1 MTRRDYCSDCREMVS
16 DYDVACVTCGQSQC
30 FGCITTYDYKTE
42 LCALIARLNVLSVEY
57 ILVEELAPLKSN
69 LVCVLGELPSNESDI
84 KLVRLIDLVE
94 QYQQSEY
101 VMHADPKTEI
111 TDQLLIGSFMDYFNE
126 DYYENFVCYDC
137 NTGMNDTKKIALLE
151 AEIVR
156 LRSQTKDLKIRLD
169 EYSES
174 GEEEED

>member
-1 MTRRDYCSDCREMVS
+1 MTRRDYCSECGEMVG
-16 DYDVACVTCGQSQC
+16 DCDVACGQCGQSQC
-30 FGCITTYDYKTE
+30 FSCINTYDYKTE

-69 LVCVLGELPSNESDI
+69 LVCVLGELPSLFFNDEPDI

-101 VMHADPKTEI
+101 VMNADPKTEI
-111 TDQLLIGSFMDYFNE
+111 TDQLLIGSFKDYFNE

-137 NTGMNDTKKIALLE
+137 HTGANDTKKIAMLE

-156 LRSQTKDLKIRLD
+156 LRSQIKDLNSAR
-169 EYSES
+169 
-174 GEEEED
+174 